1 MNICVKILYI
11 KNIILEGEIVRK
23 KGK

>member
-11 KNIILEGEIVRK
+11 KNIILDGEIVRK